1 MELEIL
7 EHLLQG
13 VRGAFEGSREQQ
25 YRMGEVASGSM
36 EAEKRLLRRIQAQDK
51 VLDLGCAAG
60 RILLP
65 LAQRGISVLGMDIA
79 LVLLREAAK
88 LSQTYPIS
96 VPLVQGDPIH
106 LPFKGKTFDKII
118 FLKTYCY
125 VPGRANRIR
134 WLGELQALLKATG
147 EVFFSQYVIDEALG
161 SYEPILAD
169 TAQRFPALVDQLEEG
184 DGFSAPGEGEGSP
197 WYVHYFLECDLLAE
211 LREGGFVLESGQ
223 RKEHIFHGVLK
234 STR

>member
-1 MELEIL
+1 MEPQML
-7 EHLLQG
+7 EHLLRG
-13 VRGAFEGSREQQ
+13 VRCTFEGSREQQ
-25 YRMGEVASGSM
+25 YRMGEVASGPM
-36 EAEKRLLRRIQAQDK
+36 EAEKRLLQRIQAQDT

-65 LAQRGISVLGMDIA
+65 LAQRGIRVLGIDVA

-88 LSQTYPIS
+88 LSQTYQIS
-96 VPLVQGDPIH
+96 VPLAQGDPIH
-106 LPFKGKTFDKII
+106 LPFKGNTFDKII

-134 WLGELQALLKATG
+134 WLSELQALLRGAG
-147 EVFFSQYVIDEALG
+147 EVLFSQYVIDEAVG

-184 DGFSAPGEGEGSP
+184 DGFSAPGEGKESP
-197 WYVHYFLECDLLAE
+197 WYLHYFLECDLLAE

-223 RKEHIFHGVLK
+223 RKEHIFHGILK